1 MELNR
6 FKNINETSEIV
17 SLSKSTI
24 LLWESQGRFPKA
36 VRLSKKKCVWLE
48 SDLHDWVSKMH
59 EASRSYL
66 IENHE
71 EEK

>member
-24 LLWESQGRFPKA
+24 LSWESQGRFPKA
-36 VRLSKKKCVWLE
+36 VRLSKKKRVWLE
-48 SDLHDWVSKMH
+48 SDLNTWVLKMH
-59 EASRSYL
+59 ASSN
-66 IENHE
+66 ESHGE
-71 EEK
+71 

>member
-36 VRLSKKKCVWLE
+36 IRLSKKKCVWLE

-59 EASRSYL
+59 ASATESHG
-66 IENHE
+66 E
-71 EEK
+71 